1 MIFWT
6 PETSA
11 FVTKDILFATFCPHD
26 YVNMKFIRAG
36 TILLDRAWHQLFLY
50 VVGMCKLRVALRTP
64 PRLLLLPALPPLL
77 CKERI
82 HKSQFF
88 LFLWLRV
95 RSLQQST
102 LINRIFFILQML
114 SFHHRIK
121 YYLIKIIPSTKTL
134 RNQAKSSSCIGL
146 QKLYRTLKV
155 QESFCK
161 KSMSV

>member
-6 PETSA
+6 PKTSD
-11 FVTKDILFATFCPHD
+11 FVTKEFFFATCCRHD

-36 TILLDRAWHQLFLY
+36 TIVLEWHQLFLY
-50 VVGMCKLRVALRTP
+50 VVGMCKLRAALRTP
-64 PRLLLLPALPPLL
+64 PTLLLLPALPPLL

-88 LFLWLRV
+88 LLLWLRII
-95 RSLQQST
+95 SLQQYT

-114 SFHHRIK
+114 SFHHKIK
-121 YYLIKIIPSTKTL
+121 YYLIKIIPSTKAL
-134 RNQAKSSSCIGL
+134 RNQAKSSSCIRL
-146 QKLYRTLKV
+146 QKLYRMLGV
-155 QESFCK
+155 QESYCK